1 MFLRRGEAPRAFDGL
16 VTFFA
21 SLHAMR
27 AEKVLTKH
35 GFDCRL
41 IPGPREISP
50 HCGVALQ
57 FQYADA
63 PVVAQTLE
71 DSKVQIEKIHAYRLS
86 EIGAALGQQNG

>member
-1 MFLRRGEAPRAFDGL
+1 MIDASELDGL

-27 AEKVLTKH
+27 ADKVLMKA
-35 GFDCRL
+35 GLPARL

-57 FQYADA
+57 IRHADA
-63 PVVAQTLE
+63 DEAARLLSE
-71 DSKVQIEKIHAYRLS
+71 KRVQIEAIHRFCMS
-86 EIGAALGQQNG
+86 ELAATLA